1 MMNPFQEPVILGKSM
16 NIPFED
22 FEAFYIEKHV
32 AHVARHKIFLGH
44 SRAHDAPGISMT

>member
-32 AHVARHKIFLGH
+32 ARHKIFLGH